1 MVSNDSTSHPSAQQL
16 QAVLDALPFCVFWK
30 DRNSIGLGCNQA
42 LADVAGL
49 HSPKDYLGKSDY
61 DLPWTKEEA
70 DFFRECDRRV
80 MDSGTAEVNIIE
92 SQLQSDGRLAWL
104 ETSKIPL
111 ADVDGNIIGIL
122 GAFHDITERKRL
134 EDENIA
140 NQKLGSLA
148 TLSAGLAHDFNNVLM
163 MILGNCQL
171 TKMKMANGAKEV
183 EIHKYL
189 DNIEKATSR
198 ASALTNKFMSYSER
212 GPVTKTV
219 SNISK
224 MLVETLSFVQ
234 ASIKSTIAYDI
245 DNTKD
250 TLYAD
255 TNQIQQVIYNL
266 IINAS
271 QASINNEE
279 IYVCLRNREIHHS
292 DSLNLRPGKYFEISI
307 KDHGIGI
314 TDLQKEEIFKP
325 YFTTKENGHGLG
337 LSACLTTVMNHNG
350 SIHVE
355 SKKGLGSTFTVFLPV
370 FIQDNEDELV
380 HQAFSNELI
389 YGSGRVLYIED
400 DPDTQAATLEMLQE
414 IGYQVQCYSSLQPAI
429 SYIKEQ
435 PDAFDL
441 VITDFI
447 INDFVQGGAEILDS
461 VRDIRP
467 NCPVI
472 LITGY
477 YKQLEKRSATSN
489 QFSYI
494 VQKPVSFEKISQII
508 NQHLKN
514 VAIGCENRNLRGMSD
529 QVSAE
534 LASIVDVNK
543 TDIEQSSA
551 TRGHILVVDD
561 DQLVASFLK
570 SYLTHHNYSVTT
582 VPNGHLALEKLEK
595 QPFDLILTDH
605 SMPKMTG
612 IELSEKVRIS
622 FPKLPIILS
631 SGYGDEIIERNIKNA
646 GINHF
651 HKKSSNPEE
660 LIDAITALL

>member
-1 MVSNDSTSHPSAQQL
+1 MASIDSTSQPSVKL
-16 QAVLDALPFCVFWK
+16 FQAVLDALPFCVFWK

-49 HSPKDYLGKSDY
+49 DSPKDYLGKSDY

-80 MDSGTAEVNIIE
+80 MESGKAEVNIIE
-92 SQLQSDGRLAWL
+92 SQMQSNGRLAWL

-111 ADVDGNIIGIL
+111 TDEDGNIIGTL
-122 GAFHDITERKRL
+122 GAFHNITERKRL

-140 NQKLGSLA
+140 NQKLDSLA

-171 TKMKMANGAKEV
+171 TKMKMANGAEET
-183 EIHKYL
+183 EIHKHL

-198 ASALTNKFMSYSER
+198 ASTLTNKFMSYSER
-212 GPVTKTV
+212 GPVTKTLC
-219 SNISK
+219 NISK
-224 MLVETLSFVQ
+224 MLVDTLSFVQ
-234 ASIKSTIAYDI
+234 ASIKSSIAYDI

-250 TLYAD
+250 ALYAD
-255 TNQIQQVIYNL
+255 TSQIQQVIYNL

-279 IYVCLRNREIHHS
+279 ISVSLRNREIHRS
-292 DSLNLRPGKYFEISI
+292 DSIDLRPGKYFEISI
-307 KDHGIGI
+307 KDYGIGI
-314 TDLQKEEIFKP
+314 SDVQKEEIFKP

-350 SIHVE
+350 IIHVE
-355 SKKGLGSTFTVFLPV
+355 SKEGLGSTFTVFLPV
-370 FIQDNEDELV
+370 FMQNNEDELV
-380 HQAFSNELI
+380 HQEFSNELI

-400 DPDTQAATLEMLQE
+400 DLDTQATTLEMLQE
-414 IGYQVQCYSSLQPAI
+414 IGYQVQCYSSLKPAI
-429 SYIKEQ
+429 SYIQEQ
-435 PDAFDL
+435 PDAFDI

-447 INDFVQGGAEILDS
+447 INDFEQGGAEILDT

-477 YKQLEKRSATSN
+477 YKQLEKRAATSN

-494 VQKPVSFEKISQII
+494 VQKPVSFGKFSQII
-508 NQHLKN
+508 NRHIKN
-514 VAIGCENRNLRGMSD
+514 VAIDCENRNFRDISEP
-529 QVSAE
+529 VSAA
-534 LASIVDVNK
+534 LTSIVDINK
-543 TDIEQSSA
+543 TEIEQSSA
-551 TRGHILVVDD
+551 NRGYILVVDD
-561 DQLVASFLK
+561 DQLVANFLK
-570 SYLTHHNYSVTT
+570 SYLTHHNYNVTT
-582 VPNGHLALEKLEK
+582 VSNGHLALEKLEK
-595 QPFDLILTDH
+595 QPFDLMITDQ
-605 SMPKMTG
+605 SMPNMTG
-612 IELSEKVRIS
+612 IELSKKVKIL
-622 FPKLPIILS
+622 FPNTPIILS
-631 SGYGDEIIERNIKNA
+631 SGYGDEIIEQNIKNV

-660 LIDAITALL
+660 LIEAITELL